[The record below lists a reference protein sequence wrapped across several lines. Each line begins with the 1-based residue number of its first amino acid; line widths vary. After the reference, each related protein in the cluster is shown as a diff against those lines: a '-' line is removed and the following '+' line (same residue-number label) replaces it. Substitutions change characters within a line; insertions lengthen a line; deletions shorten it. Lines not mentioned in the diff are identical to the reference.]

1 MKKYLLLLFVLDIEK
16 TFINFVKKGKIM
28 AKDHY
33 FDITAKLEMM
43 EMKNAV
49 IMAQKEL
56 ATRFDFKGLVAEI
69 NLNEQAK
76 TLSLSSSSD
85 QKIDALKDI
94 LISKLIKRNIAGKS
108 LEEVKTEGISG
119 GNTKVIYRIVD
130 TIDKAEAKEIVK
142 AIKAMNLKVTPSIQG
157 DEVRVT
163 GKKLDDLQA
172 VMKEVKGLDLKAPL
186 VFGNFK

>member
-1 MKKYLLLLFVLDIEK
+1 
-16 TFINFVKKGKIM
+16 M

-33 FDITAKLEMM
+33 FDISAKLDMM

-49 IMAQKEL
+49 IMAQKEV

-69 NLNEQAK
+69 SLNEQAK
-76 TLSLSSSSD
+76 TLLLSSSSD

-130 TIDKAEAKEIVK
+130 SIDKAEAKEIVK
-142 AIKAMNLKVTPSIQG
+142 AIKAMKIKVTPSIQG
-157 DEVRVT
+157 DEVRVS
-163 GKKLDDLQA
+163 GKKIDDLQA
-172 VMKEVKGLDLKAPL
+172 VMKEVKSLDLKAPL
-186 VFGNFK
+186 VFWEF

>member
-1 MKKYLLLLFVLDIEK
+1 
-16 TFINFVKKGKIM
+16 M

-33 FDITAKLEMM
+33 FDISAKLDMM

-49 IMAQKEL
+49 VMAQKEV
-56 ATRFDFKGLVAEI
+56 ATRFDFKGITAEI
-69 NLNEQAK
+69 NLNEKAK
-76 TLSLSSSSD
+76 TLGLSSSSD

-130 TIDKAEAKEIVK
+130 TIDRDEAKQIVK
-142 AIKAMNLKVTPSIQG
+142 AIKDAKLKVTPSIQG
-157 DEVRVT
+157 DEVRVS
-163 GKKLDDLQA
+163 GKKIDDLQA
-172 VMKEVKGLDLKAPL
+172 VIALVKKLDLKAPL

>member
-1 MKKYLLLLFVLDIEK
+1 
-16 TFINFVKKGKIM
+16 M

-33 FDITAKLEMM
+33 FDITAKLDMM
-43 EMKNAV
+43 EMKNAIV
-49 IMAQKEL
+49 MAEKEV
-56 ATRFDFKGLVAEI
+56 ATRFDFKGIKAEI
-69 NLNEQAK
+69 DLNEQAK
-76 TLSLSSSSD
+76 VLSLSSSSD

-94 LISKLIKRNIAGKS
+94 LIAKLVKRGIAGKS

-142 AIKAMNLKVTPSIQG
+142 AIKAMKLKVTPSIQG
-157 DEVRVT
+157 DEVRVS
-163 GKKLDDLQA
+163 GKKIDDLQK
-172 VMKEVKGLDLKAPL
+172 VMADVKGLDLKAPL

>member
-1 MKKYLLLLFVLDIEK
+1 
-16 TFINFVKKGKIM
+16 M

-33 FDITAKLEMM
+33 FDITAKLDMM

-56 ATRFDFKGLVAEI
+56 KTRFDFKGVKAEI
-69 NLNEQAK
+69 SLNEEAK
-76 TLSLSSSSD
+76 VLSLSSSSSD
-85 QKIDALKDI
+85 KVDALKDI

-119 GNTKVIYRIVD
+119 GNTKIIYKIVD
-130 TIDKAEAKEIVK
+130 SIEKEEAKEIVK
-142 AIKAMNLKVTPSIQG
+142 AIKALKLKVTASIQG
-157 DEVRVT
+157 DEVRVS
-163 GKKLDDLQA
+163 GKKIDDLQK
-172 VMKEVKGLDLKAPL
+172 VMSEVKTLDLKAPL

>member
-1 MKKYLLLLFVLDIEK
+1 
-16 TFINFVKKGKIM
+16 M

-33 FDITAKLEMM
+33 FDITAKLDMM

-49 IMAQKEL
+49 IMAEKEV
-56 ATRFDFKGLVAEI
+56 ATRFDFKGIKAEI
-69 NLNEQAK
+69 NLNEQVK
-76 TLSLSSSSD
+76 TLSLNSSTDS
-85 QKIDALKDI
+85 KIDALKDI

-130 TIDKAEAKEIVK
+130 TIDKDEAKQIVK
-142 AIKAMNLKVTPSIQG
+142 AIKAMKVKVTPSIQG
-157 DEVRVT
+157 DEVRVS
-163 GKKLDDLQA
+163 GKKIDDLQA
-172 VMKEVKGLDLKAPL
+172 VMAEVKTLDLKAPL